1 MKVDGVSL
9 QGEQVFKPKM
19 PVSAQLEV
27 EEIPQDSPPT
37 AQIDEPSPTEPQSD
51 IQNTDDTE
59 DGKGVLRLLQEKHF
73 KGVSDVRLRINFF
86 EQLNAIEA
94 GKLQAVAE
102 QKVNDVLESVG
113 GIVDTFLAAEE
124 NELTEEQ
131 TAGVPELQEI
141 FFQAASRYTNELVT
155 DLNNAFLNNA
165 FDDFVEALRD
175 LFAPPALTQEENTTA
190 EAESAG
196 APGLPWQTFIEDL
209 QSAFTT
215 ATTATNELTQAFAEV
230 RILPE
235 LSEPNGNGVAYEKFL
250 AIYNEL
256 RGLQSPSDEQ
266 PNSEPLDSVV

>member
-102 QKVNDVLESVG
+102 QKVNAVLESVG
-113 GIVDTFLAAEE
+113 GIIDTFLAAEE

-131 TAGVPELQEI
+131 TAGVPELQET

-155 DLNNAFLNNA
+155 DLNNA

-215 ATTATNELTQAFAEV
+215 ATNELTQAFAEV

-256 RGLQSPSDEQ
+256 RGLQTPSDEQ

>member
-19 PVSAQLEV
+19 PVPAQLEV

-59 DGKGVLRLLQEKHF
+59 DDKGVLYLLQEGHF

-86 EQLNAIEA
+86 EQLTAIEA

-102 QKVNDVLESVG
+102 QKVNAVLESVG
-113 GIVDTFLAAEE
+113 GIVDTFLEQE

-131 TAGVPELQEI
+131 TAGVSELQES
-141 FFQAASRYTNELVT
+141 FVQVVSGYTNKPVT
-155 DLNNAFLNNA
+155 DLNNA

-175 LFAPPALTQEENTTA
+175 LFTHPALTQEENTNT
-190 EAESAG
+190 ETESAD
-196 APGLPWQTFIEDL
+196 ASGLPWQTFIKDL
-209 QSAFTT
+209 QSAF
-215 ATTATNELTQAFAEV
+215 TTATNELTQAFAEV

-256 RGLQSPSDEQ
+256 RGLQTPADEP

>member
-1 MKVDGVSL
+1 MKVDGVNL
-9 QGEQVFKPKM
+9 QGEQVFKAKM

-59 DGKGVLRLLQEKHF
+59 DGKGVLRLLQEEHF
-73 KGVSDVRLRINFF
+73 KGVSDVRLHINFF

-102 QKVNDVLESVG
+102 QKVNAVLESVG
-113 GIVDTFLAAEE
+113 GIVDTFLTAEE
-124 NELTEEQ
+124 NGLTEEQ
-131 TAGVPELQEI
+131 TASVLEFQET
-141 FFQAASRYTNELVT
+141 FVQAASGYTNEPVT
-155 DLNNAFLNNA
+155 DLNNAFE
-165 FDDFVEALRD
+165 DFVEALRN
-175 LFAPPALTQEENTTA
+175 LFTPPIQTQEENTTT
-190 EAESAG
+190 EAESTD
-196 APGLPWQTFIEDL
+196 APELPWQTFIEDL
-209 QSAFTT
+209 QSAF
-215 ATTATNELTQAFAEV
+215 TTATNELTQAFAEV

-256 RGLQSPSDEQ
+256 RGLQTLSDEQ
-266 PNSEPLDSVV
+266 PNSELLDSVV

>member
-9 QGEQVFKPKM
+9 QSEQVFKAKM
-19 PVSAQLEV
+19 PVSAQLEL

-37 AQIDEPSPTEPQSD
+37 AQIDEPSPTGPQSD

-59 DGKGVLRLLQEKHF
+59 DGKGVLGLLQEGHF
-73 KGVSDVRLRINFF
+73 KGVSDVRLRINFI

-94 GKLQAVAE
+94 AKLQAVAE
-102 QKVNDVLESVG
+102 QKVNAVLESVG
-113 GIVDTFLAAEE
+113 GVVNSFLAAEE

-131 TAGVPELQEI
+131 TAGVSELQET
-141 FFQAASRYTNELVT
+141 FVQAVSGYTNEPVT
-155 DLNNAFLNNA
+155 DLNNAF
-165 FDDFVEALRD
+165 DEFVKALRD
-175 LFAPPALTQEENTTA
+175 LFTLPAQTQEENTTT
-190 EAESAG
+190 EAESPD
-196 APGLPWQTFIEDL
+196 APELPWQTFIEDL

-215 ATTATNELTQAFAEV
+215 ATNELTQAFAEA

-256 RGLQSPSDEQ
+256 RGLQSPTGEQ
-266 PNSEPLDSVV
+266 PDSEPLDSAV

>member
-9 QGEQVFKPKM
+9 QGEQVFKAKM
-19 PVSAQLEV
+19 PVPAQLEV
-27 EEIPQDSPPT
+27 EEIPQESPPT
-37 AQIDEPSPTEPQSD
+37 AQIDEPSPTDPQSD

-59 DGKGVLRLLQEKHF
+59 DGKGVLRLLQEGHF

-102 QKVNDVLESVG
+102 QKVNAVLESVG
-113 GIVDTFLAAEE
+113 EIVDTFLATEE

-131 TAGVPELQEI
+131 TAGVSKLQES
-141 FFQAASRYTNELVT
+141 FVQAASGYTNEPVT
-155 DLNNAFLNNA
+155 DLNNAFE
-165 FDDFVEALRD
+165 DFVEALRD
-175 LFAPPALTQEENTTA
+175 LFTPTVLTQEENTTA
-190 EAESAG
+190 ETESDD
-196 APGLPWQTFIEDL
+196 APELPWQTFIKDL
-209 QSAFTT
+209 QFAF
-215 ATTATNELTQAFAEV
+215 TTATNELTQAFAEV

-235 LSEPNGNGVAYEKFL
+235 LSEPNGNGIAYEKFL

-256 RGLQSPSDEQ
+256 RGLQTPSDEQ

>member
-9 QGEQVFKPKM
+9 QGEQVFKAKM

-59 DGKGVLRLLQEKHF
+59 DGKGVLSLLQEEHF

-86 EQLNAIEA
+86 EQLNNIEA
-94 GKLQAVAE
+94 AKLQAVAE
-102 QKVNDVLESVG
+102 QKVNAVLESVG
-113 GIVDTFLAAEE
+113 GIVDTFLEEE

-131 TAGVPELQEI
+131 TAGVSELQET
-141 FFQAASRYTNELVT
+141 FVQAASGYTNEPVI
-155 DLNNAFLNNA
+155 DLNNAFE
-165 FDDFVEALRD
+165 DFVEALRD
-175 LFAPPALTQEENTTA
+175 LFASPALTQEENTTT
-190 EAESAG
+190 EAESTD
-196 APGLPWQTFIEDL
+196 APELPWQTFIEDL
-209 QSAFTT
+209 QSAF
-215 ATTATNELTQAFAEV
+215 TTATNELTQAFAEV

-256 RGLQSPSDEQ
+256 RGLQTLSDEQ
-266 PNSEPLDSVV
+266 PNSELLDSVV